1 MLVVGVA
8 ISLSLVNTAVEYSDA
23 VPIQYRNVALLELRQ
38 VVEVNAPVR
47 VPEEAVAFANAA
59 AGALPLLLGGV
70 VADTAPLAVVN

>member
-1 MLVVGVA
+1 MNA
-8 ISLSLVNTAVEYSDA
+8 AVEYSDA
-23 VPIQYRNVALLELRQ
+23 IPIQYRDVTFLKLRQ
-38 VVEVNAPVR
+38 VVEVDTPVR